1 MSARSRIA
9 AVYLLGFSIDLA
21 NMFAINAAY
30 PALQRALHASVAQ
43 LAWVGNVYMLGLTV
57 VIPLGAWLAH
67 RFGERR
73 LLTASLL
80 VFALGSAGAASAPS
94 IGALLASRLVQGL
107 GGGLLIPVG
116 QAMTY
121 RAYPREARARLT
133 SIVMMVALLV
143 PAASPALGG
152 VIVDHA
158 SWRVVFWSML
168 ALAASTCTLALAWL
182 PADVARDAP
191 RTLDAAGLGLAYVRH
206 ARRSSA
212 PLLDLALLSQPL
224 LRVGVVIY
232 LCVPGIFTG
241 VNLIA
246 SLFLQNAL
254 GLGAT
259 QVGALMVPWAAAS
272 FAAIATTRRAFPA
285 VGARPLLAC
294 GVVVDC
300 IGIALLATPLAAH
313 EAGRVLA
320 YVAMGFGASL
330 CTSTSQTA
338 AFLDVPADRMG
349 EASALWN
356 INRQLSFCLGVAVLG
371 GMLNFL
377 LAAGGGDAPLAYRRC
392 FAFGA
397 LLTLLPLPLVAR
409 LGSRRAAVSP
419 AVSVD
424 AQSNRT

>member
-43 LAWVGNVYMLGLTV
+43 LAWVGNVYMLWLTV

-191 RTLDAAGLGLAYVRH
+191 RTLDAASLGL
-206 ARRSSA
+206 SA
-212 PLLDLALLSQPL
+212 
-224 LRVGVVIY
+224 
-232 LCVPGIFTG
+232 
-241 VNLIA
+241 
-246 SLFLQNAL
+246 
-254 GLGAT
+254 
-259 QVGALMVPWAAAS
+259 
-272 FAAIATTRRAFPA
+272 
-285 VGARPLLAC
+285 
-294 GVVVDC
+294 
-300 IGIALLATPLAAH
+300 
-313 EAGRVLA
+313 
-320 YVAMGFGASL
+320 
-330 CTSTSQTA
+330 
-338 AFLDVPADRMG
+338 
-349 EASALWN
+349 
-356 INRQLSFCLGVAVLG
+356 
-371 GMLNFL
+371 
-377 LAAGGGDAPLAYRRC
+377 
-392 FAFGA
+392 
-397 LLTLLPLPLVAR
+397 
-409 LGSRRAAVSP
+409 
-419 AVSVD
+419 
-424 AQSNRT
+424 

>member
-158 SWRVVFWSML
+158 SWRAVF
-168 ALAASTCTLALAWL
+168 
-182 PADVARDAP
+182 
-191 RTLDAAGLGLAYVRH
+191 
-206 ARRSSA
+206 
-212 PLLDLALLSQPL
+212 
-224 LRVGVVIY
+224 
-232 LCVPGIFTG
+232 
-241 VNLIA
+241 
-246 SLFLQNAL
+246 
-254 GLGAT
+254 
-259 QVGALMVPWAAAS
+259 
-272 FAAIATTRRAFPA
+272 
-285 VGARPLLAC
+285 
-294 GVVVDC
+294 
-300 IGIALLATPLAAH
+300 
-313 EAGRVLA
+313 
-320 YVAMGFGASL
+320 
-330 CTSTSQTA
+330 
-338 AFLDVPADRMG
+338 
-349 EASALWN
+349 
-356 INRQLSFCLGVAVLG
+356 
-371 GMLNFL
+371 
-377 LAAGGGDAPLAYRRC
+377 
-392 FAFGA
+392 
-397 LLTLLPLPLVAR
+397 
-409 LGSRRAAVSP
+409 
-419 AVSVD
+419 
-424 AQSNRT
+424 